1 MPMCSV
7 FVFFFFLSVKMHPE
21 ANDCSAKD
29 LKIVTPLRYSQRI
42 REKMCK
48 LPDAVK
54 DQDSCVSSLE
64 ELGDLESKATV
75 FIHKQSNAVQET
87 SAEIEE

>member
-1 MPMCSV
+1 MRCNPPTTPY
-7 FVFFFFLSVKMHPE
+7 LESVKMHPE

-42 REKMCK
+42 REKMFK

-54 DQDSCVSSLE
+54 EQDPCVSSLE
-64 ELGDLESKATV
+64 QLGDLEPKATV
-75 FIHKQSNAVQET
+75 FIHRQSNALQET